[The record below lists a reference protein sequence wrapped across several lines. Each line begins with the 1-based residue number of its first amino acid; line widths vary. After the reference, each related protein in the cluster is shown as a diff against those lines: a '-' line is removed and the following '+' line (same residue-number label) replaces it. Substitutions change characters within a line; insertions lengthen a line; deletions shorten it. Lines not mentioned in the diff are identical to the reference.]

1 MSAELERERQTDDS
15 PKINPDLLQRSEV
28 VALFNTLHRVT
39 ESLAAVDEFRKMYA
53 ETQATAAE
61 SVKQKREWVSGRR
74 ASGRQA
80 RLPTG

>member
-1 MSAELERERQTDDS
+1 M
-15 PKINPDLLQRSEV
+15 
-28 VALFNTLHRVT
+28 FNTLHRVT